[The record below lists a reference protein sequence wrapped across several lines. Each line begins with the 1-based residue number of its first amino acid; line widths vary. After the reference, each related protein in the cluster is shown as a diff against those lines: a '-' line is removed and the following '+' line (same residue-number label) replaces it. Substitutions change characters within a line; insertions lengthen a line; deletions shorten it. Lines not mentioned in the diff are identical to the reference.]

1 MRIFFA
7 HGGGE
12 AFARWREEQG
22 QTLQDWATWAAI
34 AEEHGGDWHTW
45 PEELRRPRGPE
56 LAALRRA
63 ARRRRRLPR
72 LAAVGAGPAVHRRD
86 RRHDRDPGPAD
97 RRRRRRRRRL
107 GLAGRAR
114 RGRQRRRAAGRV
126 QLAGPGLGLAAADP
140 VAAAR
145 RRLRAVHP
153 VDPRHDRRRRRPAD
167 RPRHGAV
174 PAVVGAGRR
183 LGRPTAPT
191 SATRPRTCST
201 SSRWRATARRRS
213 SSARTSARSRTAS
226 ARPWPSTGSSP
237 TGCCG
242 SRTTT
247 PPSGR
252 PRRWPRSPPTTC
264 RRSPG
269 CGPAPDVEE
278 QREHGTG
285 TDEELERGRTSLLE
299 HLPGLPDGAPVG
311 AGGRAGAPRCW
322 PRRRRCC
329 CRPPWTTPS
338 ASSAGRTC
346 PGTTDRPNWSLPAAG
361 AGRGP
366 ARPPAGADGGPHPG
380 RRGLRRAATDPPTA
394 RVPVSIEHVFDR
406 RATLLGGRRH
416 DSGTR
421 RALPRRAGGGLR
433 RPPRAGAAAAPAARR
448 TPPPATAARAGT
460 AGCATRPS
468 RPAPGPACWSSGGSA
483 AAPGRAGSPTR

>member
-45 PEELRRPRGPE
+45 PEELRRPHGPG
-56 LAALRRA
+56 ARPLRRA

-72 LAAVGAGPAVHRRD
+72 LAAVGAGPAVHRRH

-153 VDPRHDRRRRRPAD
+153 VDPRHHRRRRRPAD

-183 LGRPTAPT
+183 LGRRGRL
-191 SATRPRTCST
+191 RPLPGRGPA
-201 SSRWRATARRRS
+201 RHRRAGEPPRAGARRRRGPRHGRGRRPRGHGR
-213 SSARTSARSRTAS
+213 ARRSC
-226 ARPWPSTGSSP
+226 P
-237 TGCCG
+237 TGCSG

-252 PRRWPRSPPTTC
+252 PRRWPPITTHDLPTVAGLWT
-264 RRSPG
+264 G
-269 CGPAPDVEE
+269 ADVEE

-285 TDEELERGRTSLLE
+285 TDEELERGRTSLLG
-299 HLPGLPDGAPVG
+299 HLPKLPDGAPVEE
-311 AGGRAGAPRCW
+311 AVEQAHRRLAEAPSLLL
-322 PRRRRCC
+322 
-329 CRPPWTTPS
+329 S
-338 ASSAGRTC
+338 ATLDDAVGEQR
-346 PGTTDRPNWSLPAAG
+346 RPNMPGHHRPAELVAAAAG

-366 ARPPAGADGGPHPG
+366 ARPPAACRRWPAPSADG
-380 RRGLRRAATDPPTA
+380 
-394 RVPVSIEHVFDR
+394 DR
-406 RATLLGGRRH
+406 REL
-416 DSGTR
+416 S
-421 RALPRRAGGGLR
+421 
-433 RPPRAGAAAAPAARR
+433 
-448 TPPPATAARAGT
+448 
-460 AGCATRPS
+460 
-468 RPAPGPACWSSGGSA
+468 
-483 AAPGRAGSPTR
+483 